1 MGEEPD
7 GQFMLPEDYAAL
19 YLQWATAL
27 HQVDPKLK
35 LGGPIFTGVNEDIKV
50 WPDAH
55 GQTSWLGRFL
65 EYLKAHNRLADL
77 SFVSYEHY
85 PFPPCEVNWD
95 DLYREPQLVSG
106 IANTWRE
113 DGVPAE
119 IPLMITESGISWA
132 LTDPM
137 QDVFSALW
145 LADSLGAFLTSA
157 GPGGVY
163 HHSPIQPEPLHA
175 GCHGWSTYG
184 NFVANERLEI
194 RQHTAQYFASQL
206 LNLAWV
212 KHGAGPHELYRAGAD
227 LTDEAGHRLIT
238 AYAVKRPGGDWSLL
252 LINKDP
258 SNAHEVAL
266 EFVADGIG
274 SGVARLVG
282 SAKRVTFGTSEY
294 VWHPAGPSS
303 YADPDGPAKT
313 EVQDMSAH
321 PKLILPKASMT
332 ILTGRVTMTGN

>member
-1 MGEEPD
+1 M
-7 GQFMLPEDYAAL
+7 
-19 YLQWATAL
+19 
-27 HQVDPKLK
+27 K
-35 LGGPIFTGVNEDIKV
+35 
-50 WPDAH
+50 
-55 GQTSWLGRFL
+55 S
-65 EYLKAHNRLADL
+65 
-77 SFVSYEHY
+77 
-85 PFPPCEVNWD
+85 
-95 DLYREPQLVSG
+95 
-106 IANTWRE
+106 
-113 DGVPAE
+113 
-119 IPLMITESGISWA
+119 
-132 LTDPM
+132 
-137 QDVFSALW
+137 
-145 LADSLGAFLTSA
+145 
-157 GPGGVY
+157 
-163 HHSPIQPEPLHA
+163 
-175 GCHGWSTYG
+175 
-184 NFVANERLEI
+184 LEI

-313 EVQDMSAH
+313 EVQDYVR
-321 PKLILPKASMT
+321 PPKADTAQGLNDHPYRQGDYDWKLRRDERYRSANF
-332 ILTGRVTMTGN
+332 RH